1 MGKKQLL
8 FASIIYILSLSDVL
22 ADTQYQDAG
31 CFLCPP
37 RRKKITTGSP
47 SISNSF
53 SPWREEGRYNNL
65 GNKSSA
71 TYSYAIPAR
80 TIRTSS
86 FAADIDYKIISK
98 EITDKLKGKSPQY
111 ETSETLEGQ
120 HYIPPNKVGVA
131 MYRERK
137 ETAIF
142 RHQIQFQEKISG
154 KWINKGPVTFKT
166 TRVTTA
172 TPEIKIEIRDR

>member
-8 FASIIYILSLSDVL
+8 FASIIYILSLSNVL

-37 RRKKITTGSP
+37 RRKKITTGTP
-47 SISNSF
+47 SISNSY

-65 GNKSSA
+65 GNKNGA

-137 ETAIF
+137 ETATF
-142 RHQIQFQEKISG
+142 RHQIQLQEQISG
-154 KWINKGPVTFKT
+154 KWINKGPVTSKYT
-166 TRVTTA
+166 HVTTA
-172 TPEIKIEIRDR
+172 FPEITIEIRDR